1 MKWIHA
7 ALPVAALMA
16 LAACNQTTTEDDAA
30 DADGVDTSTV
40 VPGPTTTETA
50 VVPGGTS
57 TVAVPV
63 PGATRIEREMRLVLR
78 LRLEQSRLVT
88 VRHGQGVTV
97 CDYRKTGTMELLP
110 PRMSRETRV
119 TR

>member
-7 ALPVAALMA
+7 ALPVAASLA
-16 LAACNQTTTEDDAA
+16 LAACSQSTTEDDAA
-30 DADGVDTSTV
+30 DADGADTTAV

-63 PGATRIEREMRLVLR
+63 PGAT
-78 LRLEQSRLVT
+78 VT
-88 VRHGQGVTV
+88 TNADGDRVTIDRDGVEV
-97 CDYRKTGTMELLP
+97 DVGDED
-110 PRMSRETRV
+110 TRV
-119 TR
+119 KADIDP

>member
-7 ALPVAALMA
+7 VLPVAALMA
-16 LAACNQTTTEDDAA
+16 LAACEQTTVEDDAA
-30 DADGVDTSTV
+30 DDADTTAV

-63 PGATRIEREMRLVLR
+63 PGAT
-78 LRLEQSRLVT
+78 VT
-88 VRHGQGVTV
+88 TNADGDRVTIDRDGVEV
-97 CDYRKTGTMELLP
+97 DVGDED
-110 PRMSRETRV
+110 TRV
-119 TR
+119 KADIDP